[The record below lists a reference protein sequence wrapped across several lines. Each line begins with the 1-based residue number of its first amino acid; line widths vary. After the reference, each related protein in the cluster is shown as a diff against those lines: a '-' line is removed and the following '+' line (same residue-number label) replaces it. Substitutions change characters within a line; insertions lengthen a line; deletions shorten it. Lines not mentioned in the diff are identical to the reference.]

1 MASFCRCCSIRRPLS
16 VVRNPSV
23 RIRRVRRLRLT
34 CRVELTHQG
43 VSLPAL
49 QERVGRL
56 PDQIEAHCLGAV
68 GREPS
73 RIVAGCAPTARIERR
88 PPVRDAEQ
96 GERPVRG
103 FHGVGGEAGGGEQD
117 AHLDVRLLEMIPQ
130 GLDLEATDRRL
141 LSSTHDQSS
150 APPDGERDDAF
161 EFEQVSLLR
170 LGRGHTPVDAEL
182 GDLEPHFAQFAYD
195 QDLEV
200 FGCEPRQFQHPS
212 SPSRA
217 GPLRRRGADSTATF
231 RVPPAPSRGPPQG
244 VAPSPRSPHNEG
256 TLCPK
261 GAAIYQLH
269 MNPNRATKVLHRKP
283 GASDWDVVELEWAMD
298 RVAELI
304 RKTRDETFIE
314 KLPNGKLVNMTPA
327 MFALGGATL
336 DNEFNHVCQKFWR
349 GLGVVAIENQARI

>member
-1 MASFCRCCSIRRPLS
+1 MAARPFRLTATGWKIEAWPSDGLYRSRSWAPPASPADPCRMPGPGPALYSSSPASKTSMASFLRCVSIRRPLS

-73 RIVAGCAPTARIERR
+73 RIVAGCATTARIERR

-96 GERPVRG
+96 GERPMRRL
-103 FHGVGGEAGGGEQD
+103 HGVGGEAGGGEQD
-117 AHLDVRLLEMIPQ
+117 SHLDVRLLQMIPQ
-130 GLDLEATDRRL
+130 GLDLEATYRRL
-141 LSSTHDQSS
+141 LSSTHDHSS

-170 LGRGHTPVDAEL
+170 LGRGHTPVDAEV

-200 FGCEPRQFQHPS
+200 FGCELRQFQHPS
-212 SPSRA
+212 S
-217 GPLRRRGADSTATF
+217 
-231 RVPPAPSRGPPQG
+231 
-244 VAPSPRSPHNEG
+244 
-256 TLCPK
+256 
-261 GAAIYQLH
+261 
-269 MNPNRATKVLHRKP
+269 
-283 GASDWDVVELEWAMD
+283 
-298 RVAELI
+298 
-304 RKTRDETFIE
+304 
-314 KLPNGKLVNMTPA
+314 
-327 MFALGGATL
+327 
-336 DNEFNHVCQKFWR
+336 
-349 GLGVVAIENQARI
+349 